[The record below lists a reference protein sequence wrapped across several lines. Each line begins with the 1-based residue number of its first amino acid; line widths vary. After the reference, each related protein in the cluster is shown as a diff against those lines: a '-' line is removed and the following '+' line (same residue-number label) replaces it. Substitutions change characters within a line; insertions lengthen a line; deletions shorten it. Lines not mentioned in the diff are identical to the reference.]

1 MRQSITYA
9 DTRDDLPQSD
19 FAKRLA
25 ELRIAR
31 TFEAANN
38 NERSAPPQVQ
48 THAREKSMV
57 EQERPYPAP
66 RPSPAIAA
74 DVDAEAFNARWET
87 ERQRATP
94 TNANTPNQGETL
106 MSEDTKNRPAETL
119 REGSLKAA
127 IWRNES
133 ERGAYHSVTL
143 ARTYKDQE
151 GNFHDTSSFRAQ
163 DMLGVAELAR
173 QAHHHT
179 NDLDREAFKEQRQ
192 AQEQQAPAQNQDQS
206 R

>member
-1 MRQSITYA
+1 M
-9 DTRDDLPQSD
+9 SD
-19 FAKRLA
+19 
-25 ELRIAR
+25 
-31 TFEAANN
+31 
-38 NERSAPPQVQ
+38 
-48 THAREKSMV
+48 
-57 EQERPYPAP
+57 
-66 RPSPAIAA
+66 
-74 DVDAEAFNARWET
+74 
-87 ERQRATP
+87 
-94 TNANTPNQGETL
+94 
-106 MSEDTKNRPAETL
+106 DTKNRPAETL

-143 ARTYKDQE
+143 ARTYKDQD

-179 NDLDREAFKEQRQ
+179 NNLDREAFKEQRQ
-192 AQEQQAPAQNQDQS
+192 AQEQQAPAQNQGQS